1 MDCENKNSAS
11 LVERLIA
18 VYKLRVCAPVCTFPI
33 CTGETEWRKGLRH
46 ARKFLLSLVVV
57 YKILSPCRTKR
68 RNRLRAA

>member
-18 VYKLRVCAPVCTFPI
+18 VYKLRVCAPACTSPI
-33 CTGETEWRKGLRH
+33 CTGETEWRKGHRH